1 MRKTVFLLSLL
12 LFWSMTVGILDAS
25 DVNMDFKNARWGMSK
40 TEVILSE
47 QDLPAGEE
55 DNILYYRPDFFTDS
69 FLLELQDARLSVFE
83 DARYYFDGGVLV
95 GGERTFHP
103 VIMND
108 PKFDY
113 GALFGYLFD
122 LLNTQYDKGELQEI
136 WLTEPRA
143 GEINQLVY
151 AGELTKIA
159 MWFTE
164 TTQITLTQRR
174 ADHYGTIIVKTT
186 LNYKQLEKLLT
197 EDEAVDIVFALPDV
211 KAFGERMKEAGQRW
225 GVMYHGIDYFG
236 DDLSAEDGWYHFQV
250 YESHPTHIA
259 TFNWYHVSAKTGE
272 VVDMHGVSVR

>member
-113 GALFGYLFD
+113 NALFGYLVD
-122 LLNTQYDKGELQEI
+122 ILNSQYGHGELEEI
-136 WLTEPRA
+136 WATGSRE
-143 GEINQLVY
+143 GEVNQLVY
-151 AGELTKIA
+151 AGELIRTAK
-159 MWFTE
+159 WSTE
-164 TTQITLTQRR
+164 TTQITLTQQRGN
-174 ADHYGTIIVKTT
+174 HYDTVIIQTILK
-186 LNYKQLEKLLT
+186 YKKLERLLT
-197 EDEAVDIVFALPDV
+197 VDEAFDIVMALPEV
-211 KAFGERMKEAGQRW
+211 IAFSDRMKIVGQPWRIA
-225 GVMYHGIDYFG
+225 YHGVDYFG
-236 DDLSAEDGWYHFQV
+236 DDLSSENSWYLFQV
-250 YESHPTHIA
+250 YEVHPTHTA

-272 VVDMHGVSVR
+272 VIPMF

>member
-113 GALFGYLFD
+113 NALFGYLVD
-122 LLNTQYDKGELQEI
+122 ILNSQYGHGELEEI
-136 WLTEPRA
+136 WATGSRE
-143 GEINQLVY
+143 GEVNQLVY
-151 AGELTKIA
+151 AGELIRTAK
-159 MWFTE
+159 WSTE
-164 TTQITLTQRR
+164 TTQITLTQQRGN
-174 ADHYGTIIVKTT
+174 HYDTVIIQTILK
-186 LNYKQLEKLLT
+186 YKKLERLLT
-197 EDEAVDIVFALPDV
+197 VNEAFDIVMALPEV
-211 KAFGERMKEAGQRW
+211 IAFSDRMKIVGQPWRIA
-225 GVMYHGIDYFG
+225 YHGVDYFG
-236 DDLSAEDGWYHFQV
+236 DDLSSENSWYLFQV
-250 YESHPTHIA
+250 YEVHPTHTA

-272 VVDMHGVSVR
+272 VIPMF

>member
-69 FLLELQDARLSVFE
+69 FLLELQDAGLSVFE

-113 GALFGYLFD
+113 DALFGYLVD
-122 LLNTQYDKGELQEI
+122 ILNSQYGHGELEEI
-136 WLTEPRA
+136 WATGSRE
-143 GEINQLVY
+143 GEVNQLVY
-151 AGELTKIA
+151 AGELIRTAK
-159 MWFTE
+159 WSTE
-164 TTQITLTQRR
+164 TTQITLTQQRGN
-174 ADHYGTIIVKTT
+174 HYGTIVIKTT
-186 LNYKQLEKLLT
+186 LNFKQLEKLLT
-197 EDEAVDIVFALPDV
+197 KDEAVDIVFALSEV
-211 KAFGERMKEAGQRW
+211 ERFAEQMKEAGQPW
-225 GVMYHGIDYFG
+225 KVAYHGIKYFG
-236 DDLSAEDGWYHFQV
+236 EDSSEENGWHHFQIF
-250 YESHPTHIA
+250 EDHPTHTA
-259 TFNWYHVSAKTGE
+259 TFNWYYVSIKTGE